1 MSMLEVAAIYRPSV
15 VALAGALLLVAA
27 GALGGPAAA
36 APSPVAADYYGI
48 NSGAAFSGSPAGW
61 DRAAAQIAELG
72 VGTVRRDAFWS
83 AIEPT
88 RPHRGVHRYRWRH
101 TDQLVAALARSGL
114 RWYPIVD
121 YGVAWADH
129 GDWQAPPTAAHV
141 RDYAEFAGA
150 LAQRYGTG
158 GSYWRAHPALP
169 AVPVANYEIWN
180 EPNVHHFWPHQ
191 SYAPDRLARMY
202 LGARTQVEAADPSAQ
217 VVLGGLS
224 AIGVKGFLARMVRAQ
239 PRLRER
245 LEAVGFHP
253 YGGGDHAG
261 LSTTYAR
268 IRALRAALDRLVP
281 DHPVPIEITETGWA
295 VPPVPESWRS
305 RRLARLATE
314 LPGSNC
320 EITRFIVFDWRNDRS
335 SPPSTKGFGIVRAD
349 GSLTP
354 SARALKRSIARMR
367 AGAPARTVPEPE
379 ELSCG

>member
-15 VALAGALLLVAA
+15 VALAGVLLLVVA
-27 GALGGPAAA
+27 GALSVPTAAT
-36 APSPVAADYYGI
+36 PDPVAADYYGI
-48 NSGAAFSGSPAGW
+48 NSGAAFSGNPAGW
-61 DRAAAQIAELG
+61 DQAAAQIAKLG
-72 VGTVRRDAFWS
+72 IGTVRRDAFWS

-88 RPHRGVHRYRWRH
+88 PPRRDVHRYRWRH
-101 TDQLVAALARSGL
+101 TDRLVAALAKSGL
-114 RWYPIVD
+114 SWYPIVD

-141 RDYAEFAGA
+141 RDYAAFAGA
-150 LAQRYGTG
+150 LAQRYGVG
-158 GSYWRAHPALP
+158 GSFWRVHPGLP
-169 AVPVANYEIWN
+169 LVPVANYEIWN
-180 EPNVHHFWPHQ
+180 EPNVPHFWPGQ

-202 LGARTQVEAADPSAQ
+202 LGARTQVEAVDPSAQ

-224 AIGVKGFLARMVRAQ
+224 AIGVKGFLAQMVRAQ

-261 LSTTYAR
+261 LSTTYSR
-268 IRALRAALDRLVP
+268 IRVLRAALDRLVP
-281 DHPVPIEITETGWA
+281 SHSVPIEITETGWA
-295 VPPVPESWRS
+295 VPPIPESWRS

-314 LPGSNC
+314 LPNSNC
-320 EITRFIVFDWRNDRS
+320 NVTRFIVFDWRNDNA
-335 SPPSTKGFGIVRAD
+335 SPASTKGFGIVRAN

-354 SARALKRSIARMR
+354 SARALERAIASMR
-367 AGAPARTVPEPE
+367 ERGAPRAAPDPE